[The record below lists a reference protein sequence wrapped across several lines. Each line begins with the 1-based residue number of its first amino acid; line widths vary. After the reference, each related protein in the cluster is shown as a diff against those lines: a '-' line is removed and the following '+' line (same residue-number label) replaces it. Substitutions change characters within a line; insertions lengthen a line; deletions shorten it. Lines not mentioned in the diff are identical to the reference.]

1 MDDGDPRA
9 TWRLIEDPPADGFR
23 NMGVDEALLE
33 SCDAGAP
40 GFPVLRLY
48 GFSPPCLSIGFSQ
61 ELDRAA
67 DLAACRD
74 AGLDVVRRP
83 TGGRAVLHDDEIT
96 YAVIGRRGD
105 APFDGSL
112 LDAYGV
118 VAQGLLAG
126 FARLGVRASIAEQ
139 ARDGDSHR
147 ESAICFSR
155 PSRHEI
161 VASGA
166 KVVGSSSARR
176 RGAFLQH
183 GSIPRRFDRALLTRA
198 TGGERAGEKVP
209 DVPGLA
215 RLAGRDV
222 TLPEIAAALGRGF
235 EQALGVRCLP
245 GSLSP
250 AEAGRGEWLRAHRY
264 LTSAWTGR
272 R

>member
-1 MDDGDPRA
+1 MAEGDPRA
-9 TWRLIEDPPADGFR
+9 PWRLIEDPAADGFR
-23 NMGVDEALLE
+23 NMARDEALLE

-48 GFSPPCLSIGFSQ
+48 AFAPPSLSIGFSQ
-61 ELDRAA
+61 ELGTTA
-67 DLAACRD
+67 DLAACAV

-96 YAVIGRRGD
+96 FAVIARRGEP
-105 APFDGSL
+105 PFDGAL
-112 LDAYGV
+112 LEAYRV
-118 VAQGLLAG
+118 VARGLLAG
-126 FARLGVRASIAEQ
+126 FEGLGVSASMADRF
-139 ARDGDSHR
+139 RDSGSP
-147 ESAICFSR
+147 AAGALCFAR

-183 GSIPRRFDRALLTRA
+183 GSIPRRFDRALLARA
-198 TGGERAGEKVP
+198 TGGEREGEAVP

-222 TLPEIAAALGRGF
+222 AIPEIARALVRGF
-235 EQALGVRCLP
+235 ERALGVRCLP
-245 GSLSP
+245 GILSAGE
-250 AEAGRGEWLRAHRY
+250 AERAEWLRAHRY